1 MENLDSQE
9 QKEQKLSRRQEAA
22 LVALLQKGSIKEA
35 AESSNLSEVTLWRYL
50 RDKAFVERYREARM
64 KLVDAAI
71 AKLQSAADAAV
82 NTLREIAEDKNA
94 APTARIAAART
105 ILSQAVEGVVMMEK
119 GIGNSEDEHSHL
131 CQQCLQQFSCIGSD
145 CADFEFQVCKG
156 CKNNPMHAKLPH
168 ERLEGV
174 DA

>member
-1 MENLDSQE
+1 MENLDSQ
-9 QKEQKLSRRQEAA
+9 EQKLSRRQEAA

-50 RDKAFVERYREARM
+50 RDKTFVERYREARM

-105 ILSQAVEGVVMMEK
+105 ILSQAVKGVVMMEK
-119 GIGNSEDEHSHL
+119 GIGNSEDEHSHV
-131 CQQCLQQFSCIGSD
+131 CQQCLEQFSCIGSD
-145 CADFEFQVCKG
+145 CADFEFQICKA
-156 CKNNPMHAKLPH
+156 CKNNPMNTKLPMN
-168 ERLEGV
+168 
-174 DA
+174 D